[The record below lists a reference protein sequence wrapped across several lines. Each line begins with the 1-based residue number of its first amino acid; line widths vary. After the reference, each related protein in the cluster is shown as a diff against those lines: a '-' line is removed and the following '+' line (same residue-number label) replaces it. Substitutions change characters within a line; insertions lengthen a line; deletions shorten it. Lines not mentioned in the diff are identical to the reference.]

1 MLWEI
6 SLLIIAIAFMLLV
19 MFAIPSLLQFR
30 RTVKSIELT
39 SKTLNQNLPGILT
52 NIDEIT
58 TNLTNAS
65 QTVSEQTAGLREVVD
80 KIQDMT
86 DDVVNFERQIRAEIE
101 IPIIETVSTLTAII
115 RGTKAF
121 IDVLRSKG

>member
-52 NIDEIT
+52 NIDDIT
-58 TNLTNAS
+58 TNLTNAT

-86 DDVVNFERQIRAEIE
+86 DDVVNFERQIRAEIGT
-101 IPIIETVSTLTAII
+101 PIIETISTLTAII
-115 RGTKAF
+115 KGTKAF
-121 IDVLRSKG
+121 IEVLRSK